1 MDTRGGQRG
10 EVELNST
17 SHVWL
22 FGFRSGQRQVDFRS
36 RFGLFA
42 QVQST
47 RDNKLVCVFN
57 DVI

>member
-22 FGFRSGQRQVDFRS
+22 FGFRNGQRQVDFRS
-36 RFGLFA
+36 G
-42 QVQST
+42 
-47 RDNKLVCVFN
+47 LVCLPKYSQPEIINWCVCLMM
-57 DVI
+57 